1 MTLAATAICGGIGM
15 KKDELFQEI
24 DGGRPTPEQAAR
36 MIELAMGDT
45 SNFMLDSDEPNVAA
59 DAGAGDA
66 GEASA
71 DAADQADNTEQNTDA
86 QQGAGDAGASAGGD
100 QQGKTPD
107 AKELNAE
114 NAVILAKDGKHTIGY
129 EKLVEARQGEQ
140 HWKAQAQA
148 AQAEL
153 QRLRDEAA
161 ARATAGEAPTSQDNQ
176 LAAAQAAMDQGVDPA
191 IFGDFSEEALAA
203 GIQKLIDAKVDA
215 RVSALVDQKLAPIQ
229 KKEAESAASAHLN
242 AIYEAHPDA
251 DSIAESKEF
260 GDWVASRPSYERA
273 SIAKVLEAGTAADVI
288 ELFGSFKSATGNAQ
302 QSQQQPNAQDA
313 KAAAQAAINKAKTE
327 PPASLSDIP
336 GGKPPAGNRFEAI
349 AAMDPAS
356 MSDALRGMS
365 PDQVE
370 AFLNRNM

>member
-1 MTLAATAICGGIGM
+1 
-15 KKDELFQEI
+15 
-24 DGGRPTPEQAAR
+24 

-203 GIQKLIDAKVDA
+203 GIQKLIDAKVEA
-215 RVSALVDQKLAPIQ
+215 RVSALVDQNLAPIQ

-242 AIYEAHPDA
+242 AIYEA
-251 DSIAESKEF
+251 
-260 GDWVASRPSYERA
+260 
-273 SIAKVLEAGTAADVI
+273 
-288 ELFGSFKSATGNAQ
+288 
-302 QSQQQPNAQDA
+302 
-313 KAAAQAAINKAKTE
+313 
-327 PPASLSDIP
+327 
-336 GGKPPAGNRFEAI
+336 
-349 AAMDPAS
+349 
-356 MSDALRGMS
+356 
-365 PDQVE
+365 
-370 AFLNRNM
+370 

>member
-59 DAGAGDA
+59 DEGAGDA

-71 DAADQADNTEQNTDA
+71 DAADQVDNTEQNTDA

-100 QQGKTPD
+100 QQGKTPE

-203 GIQKLIDAKVDA
+203 GIQKLIDAKVEA

-251 DSIAESKEF
+251 TPLRRARSS
-260 GDWVASRPSYERA
+260 GTGWRPVRPMSARA
-273 SIAKVLEAGTAADVI
+273 SPRCWKTAPRPMSSNCSVRSSPPP
-288 ELFGSFKSATGNAQ
+288 ETLSSRSSSRTRKTRRL
-302 QSQQQPNAQDA
+302 
-313 KAAAQAAINKAKTE
+313 AQAAINKAKTE

>member
-59 DAGAGDA
+59 DAGDGDA

-86 QQGAGDAGASAGGD
+86 QQGAGDAGASAGGE

-203 GIQKLIDAKVDA
+203 GIQKLIDAKVEA

-260 GDWVASRPSYERA
+260 GDWVASRPAYERA
-273 SIAKVLEAGTAADVI
+273 SIAKVLEDGTAADVI

-302 QSQQQPNAQDA
+302 QSQQPNAQDA